1 MPGDVAWPV
10 LVDACRSMIG
20 RGLDTTSRR
29 PSRQYI
35 QTRFAPARWS
45 VDRLRYT
52 YIQRHRSPIP
62 RTKRRMDYTDTS
74 GGITADN
81 RRLLQLLHRGG
92 HTPFTVRDAAELW
105 GVSAERAG
113 RLLRSLEAGGW
124 LARPRRGLYV
134 PVPLEAARSGDWHED
149 PWVIAAKLFPDGYI
163 GGWSAC
169 EHWELTDQVFRE
181 VLVYSARR
189 VASRDV
195 PLDVGGIQARKTS
208 SARLFGLRSVWR
220 GTTKV
225 TVSDPSRTLI
235 DVLDEPANGG
245 GIRHVTEI
253 VDAYFRSEHRDD
265 NALIDYGDRFGNRTV
280 FKRLGY
286 VAEALGLDAAGLVA
300 ACEARVSR
308 GISALDP
315 GIPDRGPIRT
325 KWNLRINA
333 EVGI

>member
-1 MPGDVAWPV
+1 MK
-10 LVDACRSMIG
+10 
-20 RGLDTTSRR
+20 
-29 PSRQYI
+29 Q
-35 QTRFAPARWS
+35 
-45 VDRLRYT
+45 
-52 YIQRHRSPIP
+52 
-62 RTKRRMDYTDTS
+62 RMDYIDAS
-74 GGITADN
+74 GGITAEN
-81 RRLLQLLHRGG
+81 RRLLQLLHRSGQP
-92 HTPFTVRDAAELW
+92 PFTVRDAAELW
-105 GVSAERAG
+105 HLPADRAG

-124 LARPRRGLYV
+124 LARPRRGLYI

-149 PWVIAAKLFPDGYI
+149 PWVIAAKVFPDGYI

-169 EHWELTDQVFRE
+169 EHWELTDQIFRE
-181 VLVYSARR
+181 VLVYSPRR
-189 VASRDV
+189 VASREV
-195 PLDVGGIQARKTS
+195 PLDVGGIEVRKTS
-208 SARLFGLRSVWR
+208 SARLFGLRSIWR

-245 GIRHVTEI
+245 GIRHVTEM

-265 NALIDYGDRFGNRTV
+265 KALLDYGDRFGNRTV

-286 VAEALGLDAAGLVA
+286 VVEALGLDAAGLVA
-300 ACEARVSR
+300 ACAARVSR

-333 EVGI
+333 EVGT